1 MKEAPPEEP
10 LVLRVAGTSSLAVA
24 VALFIFVSSRAGMR
38 WLGIVMLVGGIVQTI
53 QRRIAYGWE
62 GRPPSG
68 YITGVPAVIVGVLW
82 CALGVAMLAQPD
94 FILQMLELMQK

>member
-1 MKEAPPEEP
+1 MKDAPPEDP
-10 LVLRVAGTSSLAVA
+10 FILRVAGISLVAVA
-24 VALFIFVSSRAGMR
+24 VALFMFVSSRAGMS

-53 QRRIAYGWE
+53 QRRIAYGLE

-82 CALGVAMLAQPD
+82 CALGVAMLARPD
-94 FILQMLELMQK
+94 FILEMLELMHK